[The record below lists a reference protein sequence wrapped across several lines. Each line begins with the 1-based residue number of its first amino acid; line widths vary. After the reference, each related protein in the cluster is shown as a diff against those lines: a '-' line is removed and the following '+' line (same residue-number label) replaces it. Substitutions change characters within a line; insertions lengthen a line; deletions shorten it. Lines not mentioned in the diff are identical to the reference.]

1 MDNTQLKEEHDKLE
15 KLLKAQEDGH
25 AAKFIHIASE
35 GAYKDSR
42 ERIASTYQK
51 LCEVGDQLGILHPVR
66 MK

>member
-1 MDNTQLKEEHDKLE
+1 MNNAQLKEEHAKLE

-42 ERIASTYQK
+42 ERIAATYQK
-51 LCEVGDQLGILHPVR
+51 LCDVGERLGILHPVR